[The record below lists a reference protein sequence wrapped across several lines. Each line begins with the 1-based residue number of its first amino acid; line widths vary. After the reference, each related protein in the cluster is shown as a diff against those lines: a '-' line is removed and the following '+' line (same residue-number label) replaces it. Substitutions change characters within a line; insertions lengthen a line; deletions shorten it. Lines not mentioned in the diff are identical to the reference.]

1 LTFYVFFQK
10 FEIKMNASLVNLFAR
25 PAQDTAA
32 CLTKPPR
39 YKCGISK
46 AHFEKHFS
54 FKCLAA
60 NVVGPKICLEDNVLM
75 SGVKRGQSCLAN
87 GKTEVLDTN
96 YVDIQGGDVAPCKQF
111 LKAIPNGT
119 TVLMGTSDDGVTKLN
134 DEAQGL
140 LLN

>member
-1 LTFYVFFQK
+1 MWTQ
-10 FEIKMNASLVNLFAR
+10 NLPGRQCF
-25 PAQDTAA
+25 DEW
-32 CLTKPPR
+32 CK
-39 YKCGISK
+39 
-46 AHFEKHFS
+46 EKRR
-54 FKCLAA
+54 
-60 NVVGPKICLEDNVLM
+60 
-75 SGVKRGQSCLAN
+75 KRGQCCLAN

>member
-1 LTFYVFFQK
+1 
-10 FEIKMNASLVNLFAR
+10 MNASLVNLFAR

-75 SGVKRGQSCLAN
+75 SGVKKNVGRGVNAALQM
-87 GKTEVLDTN
+87 E
-96 YVDIQGGDVAPCKQF
+96 KQ
-111 LKAIPNGT
+111 K
-119 TVLMGTSDDGVTKLN
+119 S
-134 DEAQGL
+134 
-140 LLN
+140 